1 MTPAQ
6 QEAKELIELF
16 LPEVRGA
23 DRYNYNLESIN
34 IHIAKQ
40 CALIAAK
47 RIWDAL
53 ESARVFEQIDY
64 WNEVKEEIKKYKALG
79 G

>member
-1 MTPAQ
+1 MTIAQ

-16 LPEVRGA
+16 TFNCHEC
-23 DRYNYNLESIN
+23 DN
-34 IHIAKQ
+34 AKEA
-40 CALIAAK
+40 ALLCAK

-64 WNEVKEEIKKYKALG
+64 WNEVKEEIKKG
-79 G
+79 